1 MSIHLIRVTCVPET
15 QMNKDANE
23 DGWELVMNRKQ
34 RTDCNICKWET
45 FKQMNQTSTTSSN
58 SSITSTT
65 LTSTTSDSETGK
77 II

>member
-1 MSIHLIRVTCVPET
+1 
-15 QMNKDANE
+15 MNKDANE

-34 RTDCNICKWET
+34 GRIDHNIRKWEA
-45 FKQMNQTSTTSSN
+45 FKQMDPTSTTSSN

-65 LTSTTSDSETGK
+65 LTWTTSDSQTGN

>member
-1 MSIHLIRVTCVPET
+1 
-15 QMNKDANE
+15 MNKDANE
-23 DGWELVMNRKQ
+23 DGWELGMNQKQ
-34 RTDCNICKWET
+34 RGIDCNIHKWET
-45 FKQMNQTSTTSSN
+45 FKEMNPTSTASIN